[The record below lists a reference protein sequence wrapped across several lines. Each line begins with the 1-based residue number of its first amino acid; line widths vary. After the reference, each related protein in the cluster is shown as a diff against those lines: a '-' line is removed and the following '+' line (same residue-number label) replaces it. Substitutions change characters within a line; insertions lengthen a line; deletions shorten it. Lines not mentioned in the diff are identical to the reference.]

1 MDITAAIANQLLKIE
16 PEATIYREQQEQSFD
31 EPSFYVY
38 EITAT
43 GDGEVNR
50 YELRKHTFCIIW
62 FPDSRLDDP
71 GPREQCEIMREKLL
85 DEFQRL
91 DDLSIGVFG
100 KEAKVIDG
108 ALQFT
113 FRMRYR
119 VVPNDE
125 TPKLE
130 TLDQQGG
137 LKRG

>member
-1 MDITAAIANQLLKIE
+1 MDITVAIANQLLKIV

-43 GDGEVNR
+43 GGGEINS
-50 YELRKHTFCIIW
+50 YEMRRHTFCVMW
-62 FPDSRLDDP
+62 FPDSHSDDP

-91 DDLSIGVFG
+91 DDSSIGVFA

-113 FRMRYR
+113 FRLRYR
-119 VVPNDE
+119 VAPEDIG
-125 TPKLE
+125 TKLKQFE
-130 TLDQQGG
+130 QTGG
-137 LKRG
+137 LKDG

>member
-16 PEATIYREQQEQSFD
+16 PEATIYREQQEQSFV

-43 GDGEVNR
+43 GVGEVNS
-50 YELRKHTFCIIW
+50 YEMRKHTFCVMWI
-62 FPDSRLDDP
+62 PDSRLDNP

-91 DDLSIGVFG
+91 DNLSIGVFG
-100 KEAKVIDG
+100 KEAKTVDG

-119 VVPNDE
+119 VTPEDE

-130 TLDQQGG
+130 SLKQNGG
-137 LKRG
+137 LKNG

>member
-1 MDITAAIANQLLKIE
+1 MDVTAAIANQLLKIE
-16 PEATIYREQQEQSFD
+16 PGATIYREQQEQSFD

-50 YELRKHTFCIIW
+50 YEMRKHTFCIMW

-91 DDLSIGVFG
+91 DELSIGAFS
-100 KEAKVIDG
+100 KEAKVVDG

-113 FRMRYR
+113 FRNRYR

-130 TLDQQGG
+130 TLNQQGG

>member
-43 GDGEVNR
+43 GDSEVNR
-50 YELRKHTFCIIW
+50 YEMRKHTFCIMW
-62 FPDSRLDDP
+62 FPDSPLNDP

-91 DDLSIGVFG
+91 DELSIGVFG
-100 KEAKVIDG
+100 KEAKMVDG
-108 ALQFT
+108 ALQLT

-119 VVPNDE
+119 AVPNDE

-130 TLDQQGG
+130 TLNQQGG

>member
-1 MDITAAIANQLLKIE
+1 MDITAAIANQLLKIVQGV
-16 PEATIYREQQEQSFD
+16 TIYREQQEQSFV

-43 GDGEVNR
+43 GEGEVNS
-50 YELRKHTFCIIW
+50 YEMRKHTFCIMW
-62 FPDSRLDDP
+62 FPDSRIDDP

-91 DDLSIGVFG
+91 DELSIGIFG
-100 KEAKVIDG
+100 KEAKTVDG

-119 VVPNDE
+119 VTPEDE

-130 TLDQQGG
+130 SLKQNGG
-137 LKRG
+137 LKNG

>member
-16 PEATIYREQQEQSFD
+16 PEATIYREQQEQSFV

-43 GDGEVNR
+43 GDGEVNS
-50 YELRKHTFCIIW
+50 YEMRKHTFCIMW

-100 KEAKVIDG
+100 KEAKTVDG

-119 VVPNDE
+119 VTPEDE

-130 TLDQQGG
+130 SLKQNGG
-137 LKRG
+137 LKNG

>member
-1 MDITAAIANQLLKIE
+1 MDITAAIANQLLKIVQGV
-16 PEATIYREQQEQSFD
+16 TIYREQQEQSFD

-50 YELRKHTFCIIW
+50 YEMRKHTFCIMW

-91 DDLSIGVFG
+91 DELSIGVFG
-100 KEAKVIDG
+100 KEAKMVDG
-108 ALQFT
+108 ALQLT

-119 VVPNDE
+119 TVPNDE

>member
-16 PEATIYREQQEQSFD
+16 PEATIYREQQEQSFV

-43 GDGEVNR
+43 GDGEISNF
-50 YELRKHTFCIIW
+50 EMRKHTFCVMW
-62 FPDSRLDDP
+62 FPDSRSEDP

-100 KEAKVIDG
+100 KEAKTVDG

-113 FRMRYR
+113 FRIRYR
-119 VVPNDE
+119 AVPNDE

-130 TLDQQGG
+130 SLKQNGG
-137 LKRG
+137 LKNG

>member
-16 PEATIYREQQEQSFD
+16 PEATIYREQQEQSFV

-43 GDGEVNR
+43 GDGEVSS
-50 YELRKHTFCIIW
+50 YEMRKYTFCVMW

-91 DDLSIGVFG
+91 DELSIGVFG
-100 KEAKVIDG
+100 KEAKTVDG

-119 VVPNDE
+119 VTPEDE

-130 TLDQQGG
+130 SLKQNGG
-137 LKRG
+137 LKNG

>member
-16 PEATIYREQQEQSFD
+16 PEATIYREQQEQSFV

-43 GDGEVNR
+43 GDGEVSSH
-50 YELRKHTFCIIW
+50 EMRKYTFCVMW

-85 DEFQRL
+85 EEFQRL
-91 DDLSIGVFG
+91 DELSIGVFG
-100 KEAKVIDG
+100 KEAKTVDG

-119 VVPNDE
+119 VTPEDE

-130 TLDQQGG
+130 SLKQNGG
-137 LKRG
+137 LKNG

>member
-1 MDITAAIANQLLKIE
+1 MDITAAIANQLLKIV
-16 PEATIYREQQEQSFD
+16 PGATIYREQQEQSFV

-43 GDGEVNR
+43 GDGEVNS
-50 YELRKHTFCIIW
+50 YEMRKHTFCIMW
-62 FPDSRLDDP
+62 FPDSRIDDP
-71 GPREQCEIMREKLL
+71 GPREQCEIMREKLF

-100 KEAKVIDG
+100 KEAKTVDG
-108 ALQFT
+108 TLQFT

-119 VVPNDE
+119 VTPEDE

-130 TLDQQGG
+130 SLKQNGG
-137 LKRG
+137 LKNG